1 MGLIGSVYPEPE
13 DTEYQI
19 IKENN
24 SCYTER
30 QVMEDLRIRKK
41 RINVIIPLL
50 QHDPVTSGSLMLQM
64 KYVPAVCILF
74 HCLHNL
80 VAGGILLK
88 QTLIVAGNDA
98 SLVCHNDGT
107 VLPGTIAI

>member
-1 MGLIGSVYPEPE
+1 M
-13 DTEYQI
+13 
-19 IKENN
+19 K
-24 SCYTER
+24 
-30 QVMEDLRIRKK
+30 DLRIRKI
-41 RINVIIPLL
+41 RIDVIIPLL
-50 QHDPVTSGSLMLQM
+50 QHDPVTSGSLLLQM

-80 VAGGILLK
+80 VAGGILPK

-98 SLVCHNDGT
+98 SLVRHNDRT